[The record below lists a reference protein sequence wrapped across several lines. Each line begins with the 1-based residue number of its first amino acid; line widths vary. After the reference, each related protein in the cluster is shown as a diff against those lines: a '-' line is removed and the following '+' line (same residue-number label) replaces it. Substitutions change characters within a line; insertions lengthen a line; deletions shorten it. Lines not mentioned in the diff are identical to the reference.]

1 LIPVFKPEV
10 AESVTVFN
18 VPVVRPTVLFAA
30 PVTAFAPWPITPG
43 FLAAAGIG
51 GFFWAE
57 EGVGF
62 VPSGF
67 EALTGVFFAAV
78 VLGFI
83 GVALEVVPVLDFKG
97 VEDVGAVAVAFD
109 TGTAALLVSGPLL
122 RETGRV
128 FWVPRAVRGFEAALT
143 VDLVV
148 EVAVDGVDLLAAV
161 GIVLPAVTGIF
172 FAAGVVVVAA
182 GVARVNFAGAF
193 FTGVAPVFAAAGM
206 DEAGVVFFTGVALG
220 VVVVLE
226 GVEVGFFATF
236 SMPLTLAINEESVFE
251 IRK

>member
-1 LIPVFKPEV
+1 VF
-10 AESVTVFN
+10 S

-30 PVTAFAPWPITPG
+30 PVMAFAPWPITPG
-43 FLAAAGIG
+43 FLAAVGIG

-83 GVALEVVPVLDFKG
+83 GVAFEVVPVLGFKG

-148 EVAVDGVDLLAAV
+148 EVAVAVDGVDLLAAV
-161 GIVLPAVTGIF
+161 GIVLPAVTGVF
-172 FAAGVVVVAA
+172 FVAGVVVVAA

-220 VVVVLE
+220 VVVVFE
-226 GVEVGFFATF
+226 GVVVGFFATF
-236 SMPLTLAINEESVFE
+236 SMPLTLAINEQSVFE

>member
-1 LIPVFKPEV
+1 MTPLIPAFTPEV

-43 FLAAAGIG
+43 FLAAAGTG
-51 GFFWAE
+51 LVFWAA

-67 EALTGVFFAAV
+67 EALTGVFFTAV
-78 VLGFI
+78 VLGFM
-83 GVALEVVPVLDFKG
+83 GVALEAVLVLGFGG
-97 VEDVGAVAVAFD
+97 VEDAEAVTVAFD
-109 TGTAALLVSGPLL
+109 AGTAAFLASVPLV

-128 FWVPRAVRGFEAALT
+128 FWVPRAVRGFEAAPT

-148 EVAVDGVDLLAAV
+148 EIVVGGVVLLAAV
-161 GIVLPAVTGIF
+161 GVALLAVTGVF
-172 FAAGVVVVAA
+172 FTVGVLVVAA
-182 GVARVNFAGAF
+182 GVARTNFAGAF
-193 FTGVAPVFAAAGM
+193 LTGVAPVFAVAGM

-220 VVVVLE
+220 VAVVFE
-226 GVEVGFFATF
+226 GMVVGFFVIF
-236 SMPLTLAINEESVFE
+236 SMPLTLAINKESVL
-251 IRK
+251 